1 MQSQVTFYKRSGGK
15 FDKTRRDKAT
25 KTRKA
30 EKRAMWPQAKERGQP
45 RSWMRKGKGVLL
57 EPPEGAQPR

>member
-1 MQSQVTFYKRSGGK
+1 MTREIIQINSNGVRMQSQVTFYKRGGGK

-30 EKRAMWPQAKERGQP
+30 EKRAIKQSLKLPTKEF
-45 RSWMRKGKGVLL
+45 VF
-57 EPPEGAQPR
+57 